1 MRISDW
7 SSDVCSSDLRSAIR
21 QEEAQGRAPEQ
32 RTTGRTAD
40 RNRTTRG
47 AAERTVRLLACLLL
61 CVIST
66 TTRAESVDQL
76 DIVRNGDRYAITLH
90 ARLDA
95 PLSDS
100 YAVFSDFRNLPKIN
114 DAVESIERLPSPA
127 VGVARWRTRVRVCV
141 GFFCT
146 HLKQVQDV
154 RDSHTTER
162 YQLDAL
168 VIPALSNLRYGK
180 AHWQLE
186 IGRAHV

>member
-1 MRISDW
+1 MIRRPPISTRTDTRFPYTT
-7 SSDVCSSDLRSAIR
+7 LF
-21 QEEAQGRAPEQ
+21 RA
-32 RTTGRTAD
+32 
-40 RNRTTRG
+40 
-47 AAERTVRLLACLLL
+47 RTVGLRACLLL
-61 CVIST
+61 WVIST

-146 HLKQVQDV
+146 HLKQV
-154 RDSHTTER
+154 
-162 YQLDAL
+162 
-168 VIPALSNLRYGK
+168 
-180 AHWQLE
+180 
-186 IGRAHV
+186 GRAACRESVWQFV